1 LVAVAD
7 KINNHVQKSNEVTE
21 SVEWN

>member
-1 LVAVAD
+1 LVAVAE
-7 KINNHVQKSNEVTE
+7 KINNHVQKSNEATE

>member
-7 KINNHVQKSNEVTE
+7 KINNHVQKSNEATE
-21 SVEWN
+21 GVEWN